1 MTEIVK
7 RGLFQRM
14 LDKVERAG
22 NKLPQPVTL
31 FVILVFFVLIAS
43 WIFSMIG
50 VSAVHPGSKE
60 EIKAVNL
67 LSGEGIQRIFV
78 SMVKVFTDFPP
89 LGLVLVVMI
98 GIGVAERTGLI
109 AASLK
114 AFVAS
119 VPRGLITFSIV
130 TAGMLSSLAADAG
143 YVVLIPLGAAIF
155 YGMGRHP
162 IVGLAAAFAGVSG
175 GFGANIFLTSLDP
188 LIAAF
193 TQPAARIMDPTY
205 VVDATANWY
214 LMAASVPVVGLAGTY
229 VTEKI
234 VEPRLGKYIGKVE
247 ETDDTPKELTDIER
261 KGLRWAGIS
270 VLVTLAVIGYMFIP
284 ENGVL
289 RGEEGSFSPFFTS
302 IVALMLFVFFIPGL
316 VYGLITKSIKTDKEV
331 AKMTADSMASMGG
344 YIVLSFAAAQ
354 FVAYFNWSNLG
365 LIFAISGADTLQ
377 SIGFT
382 GIPLIVAFVLVSSF
396 INIIIGSAS
405 AKWAIMAPIFVPMLM
420 LMGYSPELT
429 QAAYRIGDSYTNIL
443 TPLLPYFPL
452 IIVFA
457 QKYQKD
463 IGIGTIISVMLP
475 YAIIFALVRIPM
487 LIAWIVFDI
496 PLGPDAPLYYIP

>member
-1 MTEIVK
+1 MVENVK
-7 RGLFQRM
+7 KGFFQRM
-14 LDKVERAG
+14 LDWVERAG

-31 FVILVFFVLIAS
+31 FVILVFIVLIAS
-43 WIFSMIG
+43 WIFSMLG

-78 SMVKVFTDFPP
+78 NMVKVFTDFPP

-119 VPRGLITFSIV
+119 VPKGLITFSIV

-193 TQPAARIMDPTY
+193 TQPAARIMDPDY
-205 VVDATANWY
+205 IVDATANWY

-234 VEPRLGKYIGKVE
+234 LEPRMGKYTGKVE
-247 ETDDTPKELTDIER
+247 DTDDTPKELTAIER

-270 VLVTLAVIGYMFIP
+270 VLFTCIVIAYMFIP

-289 RGEEGSFSPFFTS
+289 RGEDGSFAPFFTS

-382 GIPLIVAFVLVSSF
+382 GIPLIVAFVLVSSL

-463 IGIGTIISVMLP
+463 IGIGTIISAMLP

-487 LIAWIVFDI
+487 LIAWILFEL
-496 PLGPDAPLYYIP
+496 PLGPDAPLYYMP